1 MRLRKMK
8 SRRSGGMKCTTSYVK
23 TVGHDGLRGNDLK
36 CGFKSHDAINAYCT
50 KNPRCKG
57 YSWYSRR
64 GWWCAK
70 YRSPVGPKDRT
81 HNWYQKVKKCK
92 MTKALSVNRTLYKG
106 KSGRMLKKAKKL
118 MKATK
123 KDLKM
128 VKKAASPKVVKKVAA
143 PKCAGKCGAAG
154 GKDPYRSADRCPHEA
169 EVSK

>member
-1 MRLRKMK
+1 MRLRKLRVKMY
-8 SRRSGGMKCTTSYVK
+8 GGKNCKTSYIK

-81 HNWYQKVKKCK
+81 HNWYQKVVRCK
-92 MTKALSVNRTLYKG
+92 GSSVSRTLYKG
-106 KSGRMLKKAKKL
+106 KSGKMLKKAKKL
-118 MKATK
+118 VKATK

-128 VKKAASPKVVKKVAA
+128 VRKATSPKVVKKA
-143 PKCAGKCGAAG
+143 PKTKCAGKCGD
-154 GKDPYRSADRCPHEA
+154 GKIHI
-169 EVSK
+169 VQQTVVHMK